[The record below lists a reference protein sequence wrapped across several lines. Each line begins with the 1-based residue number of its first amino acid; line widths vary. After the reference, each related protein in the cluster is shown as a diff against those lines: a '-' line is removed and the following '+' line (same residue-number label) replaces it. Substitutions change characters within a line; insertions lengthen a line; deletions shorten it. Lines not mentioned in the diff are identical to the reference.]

1 VGCGIDSVLEQEA
14 QLADDPN
21 APKDFSQY
29 QTEGMG
35 LGLAVLAVI
44 AVVCG
49 VIIWSSVYL

>member
-1 VGCGIDSVLEQEA
+1 MAKFDVAQQQEPELE
-14 QLADDPN
+14 DDPN
-21 APKDFSQY
+21 SPKQVTNY

-44 AVVCG
+44 AIVCG

>member
-1 VGCGIDSVLEQEA
+1 MPVRKQEP
-14 QLADDPN
+14 DVTEE
-21 APKDFSQY
+21 PKPPKEVWNY

-44 AVVCG
+44 AIVCG